1 MSFIDSA
8 TEILDRTESSLQ
20 SLIADA
26 LKAKAYRDI
35 VAIAALA
42 ESVAAISTG
51 RPREAKR
58 AAVGEVGMGPMGSAA
73 GETTKDTSPSWMWPK
88 TT

>member
-8 TEILDRTESSLQ
+8 TEVLDRTEGSLQ
-20 SLIADA
+20 ALIADA

-42 ESVAAISTG
+42 ESLAAIGTG
-51 RPREAKR
+51 RPRDGKR
-58 AAVGEVGMGPMGSAA
+58 AVAEAGAGAVVA
-73 GETTKDTSPSWMWPK
+73 GETSKDSTPSWMWPK
-88 TT
+88 T